1 MAATHTK
8 MGSTQ
13 EEAENL
19 QQEHRKFETTA
30 AVRAPRTA
38 PQKTPLIPTHTKHI
52 LHGFYNRMSCTDVSS
67 VCKVDLS

>member
-19 QQEHRKFETTA
+19 QMEHKKFETTA
-30 AVRAPRTA
+30 AVRINRQSLFVKIFLKNKFNVT
-38 PQKTPLIPTHTKHI
+38 TNTLLIEI
-52 LHGFYNRMSCTDVSS
+52 
-67 VCKVDLS
+67 

>member
-19 QQEHRKFETTA
+19 QMEHKKFETTA
-30 AVRAPRTA
+30 AVRINQQSLFVTI
-38 PQKTPLIPTHTKHI
+38 LIFLKKQI
-52 LHGFYNRMSCTDVSS
+52 
-67 VCKVDLS
+67 